1 MRSLAGLDR
10 SGFLQAADL
19 RSLSEVGRWPS
30 DIFARA
36 DTASAVSEQRG
47 AEGGGMGEGEGCLP
61 GTNGKATVVSLKSFN
76 SEDCVRCDG
85 SRQGLPM
92 VRWTAT
98 RTHRGGPNAYWRE
111 VRFRCVSPGRP
122 GDWTHWLEW
131 GARRA
136 GRSRKLFRH
145 PRGSAC
151 CMLHWPYGPFGKILV
166 HF

>member
-1 MRSLAGLDR
+1 
-10 SGFLQAADL
+10 
-19 RSLSEVGRWPS
+19 
-30 DIFARA
+30 
-36 DTASAVSEQRG
+36 
-47 AEGGGMGEGEGCLP
+47 MGEGEGCLP

-111 VRFRCVSPGRP
+111 VRFRCVSPG
-122 GDWTHWLEW
+122 
-131 GARRA
+131 
-136 GRSRKLFRH
+136 GRGGQ
-145 PRGSAC
+145 PVAC
-151 CMLHWPYGPFGKILV
+151 CIGPAATSAKILL